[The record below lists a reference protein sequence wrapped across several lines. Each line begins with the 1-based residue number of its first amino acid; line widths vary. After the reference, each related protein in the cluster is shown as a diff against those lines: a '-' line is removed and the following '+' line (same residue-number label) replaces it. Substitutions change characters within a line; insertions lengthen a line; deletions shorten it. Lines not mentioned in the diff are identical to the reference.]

1 MDRAGFGNV
10 TVDKLPSPKMKFAAS
25 ALVSGKDGGHTL
37 NVHQFARDGVI
48 LLGRMQAVHGDKI
61 TLAPDLKES
70 LAKSDKFNA
79 DLLKRID
86 GYIDQNQP
94 DLPPETL
101 PELQDGYDA
110 EVITELD
117 IQSAGINSIVWA
129 TGYTFDFDLVRLPV
143 VDGDGFPIQK
153 RGITDYPG
161 LYFVGLPWLYTSVSG
176 LLSGVGD
183 DAASIVSDI
192 ATRELA

>member
-48 LLGRMQAVHGDKI
+48 LLGRMQAVHGGKI